1 MVATVTARLPRS
13 TDAVTPMLHAPSARP
28 APGLARGQR
37 SLALALGLWAVLAT
51 ACATQGPRGPLGAE
65 PGALTG
71 TPRLTETFLAA
82 PPLGLAAAPDAPDA
96 APILDSAALE
106 SSSLFVA
113 REILADRAPQ
123 LDALQREGV
132 ARAVVRA
139 EEQHGLPALL
149 VLALIEQE
157 SHFRPKAVGPGG
169 SLGLMQLMPRVA
181 RDLARRHGIP
191 WQGLRTLTD
200 PVKNVHLG
208 TLYLAEMRDAF
219 GDTQLAMAAY
229 NSGPGAVKKRL
240 ARGLSCKGPYV
251 HGVLQRFHSL
261 RLVFGDPTTAI
272 GG

>member
-1 MVATVTARLPRS
+1 MVGTVTAPLTRNTDPGTSMTPVAEARS
-13 TDAVTPMLHAPSARP
+13 LSGTVRRQRPLVAVV
-28 APGLARGQR
+28 GLAAL
-37 SLALALGLWAVLAT
+37 LAS
-51 ACATQGPRGPLGAE
+51 ACATTAPRAPEAADPLY
-65 PGALTG
+65 G
-71 TPRLTETFLAA
+71 TPRPTDTFLAA
-82 PPLGLAAAPDAPDA
+82 PPLGLAEPAAEA
-96 APILDSAALE
+96 APIMDPATIE
-106 SSSLFVA
+106 SSSLFLA
-113 REILADRAPQ
+113 REVLADRAPE
-123 LDALQREGV
+123 LDELQREGV

-181 RDLARRHGIP
+181 ADLAMRHGIA

-208 TLYLAEMRDAF
+208 VLYLAEMRDAF
-219 GDTQLAMAAY
+219 GDTNLAMAAY
-229 NSGPGAVKKRL
+229 NIGPGAVKKRL

-251 HGVLQRFHSL
+251 SGVLQRFHSL

>member
-1 MVATVTARLPRS
+1 MVGAVTARPGRV
-13 TDAVTPMLHAPSARP
+13 TDPGTSMTPVAEA
-28 APGLARGQR
+28 R
-37 SLALALGLWAVLAT
+37 SLSESVRRQRPLAVAIGLVALLAS
-51 ACATQGPRGPLGAE
+51 ACATTAPRAPEAADPLY
-65 PGALTG
+65 G
-71 TPRLTETFLAA
+71 TPRPTDTFLAA
-82 PPLGLAAAPDAPDA
+82 APLGLAEPAAAPDA
-96 APILDSAALE
+96 APILDRATIE
-106 SSSLFVA
+106 SSSLFLA
-113 REILADRAPQ
+113 REVLADRAPE
-123 LDALQREGV
+123 LDELQREGV

-181 RDLARRHGIP
+181 ADLAMRHGIA

-208 TLYLAEMRDAF
+208 VLYLAEMRDSF
-219 GDTQLAMAAY
+219 GDTNLAMAAY
-229 NSGPGAVKKRL
+229 NIGPGAVKKRL

-251 HGVLQRFHSL
+251 SGVLQRFHSL

>member
-1 MVATVTARLPRS
+1 MTPVAEA
-13 TDAVTPMLHAPSARP
+13 
-28 APGLARGQR
+28 R
-37 SLALALGLWAVLAT
+37 SLSESVHRQRPLAVAIGLVALLAS
-51 ACATQGPRGPLGAE
+51 ACATTAPRAPEAVGPLY
-65 PGALTG
+65 G
-71 TPRLTETFLAA
+71 TPRPTDSFLAA
-82 PPLGLAAAPDAPDA
+82 PPLGPAEPAAAPDA
-96 APILDSAALE
+96 APILDPTAIE

-113 REILADRAPQ
+113 REVLADRAPE
-123 LDALQREGV
+123 LDELQREGV

-157 SHFRPKAVGPGG
+157 SHFRPKVAGPGG

-181 RDLARRHGIP
+181 ADLARRHGIP

-208 TLYLAEMRDAF
+208 VLYLAEMRDSF
-219 GDTQLAMAAY
+219 GDTNLAMAAY
-229 NSGPGAVKKRL
+229 NIGPGAVKKRL

-251 HGVLQRFHSL
+251 SGVLQRFHSL

>member
-1 MVATVTARLPRS
+1 M
-13 TDAVTPMLHAPSARP
+13 RP
-28 APGLARGQR
+28 APAAQPLPGTGRRQR
-37 SLALALGLWAVLAT
+37 LLALAVGLLALVAS
-51 ACATQGPRGPLGAE
+51 ACATTAPRA
-65 PGALTG
+65 PGADPLYG
-71 TPRLTETFLAA
+71 TPRPTDTFLAA
-82 PPLGLAAAPDAPDA
+82 PPLGLAEAPDAPA
-96 APILDSAALE
+96 AVPILDSTTIE

-113 REILADRAPQ
+113 REILADRAPA
-123 LDALQREGV
+123 LDELQREGV

-169 SLGLMQLMPRVA
+169 SLGLMQLMPKVA
-181 RDLARRHGIP
+181 ADLAARHGIP

-208 TLYLAEMRDAF
+208 VLYLAEMRDAF
-219 GDTQLAMAAY
+219 DDTHLAMAAY
-229 NSGPGAVKKRL
+229 NIGPGAVKKRL